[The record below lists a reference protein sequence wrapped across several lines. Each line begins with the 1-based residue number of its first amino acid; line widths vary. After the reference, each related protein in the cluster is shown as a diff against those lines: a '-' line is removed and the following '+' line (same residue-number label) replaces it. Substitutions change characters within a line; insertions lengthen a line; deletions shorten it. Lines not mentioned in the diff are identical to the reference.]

1 LLTKA
6 NLPYVLWTVSYNTSF
21 LLGYLVVYVLF
32 FPDPNTH
39 YDEAVPWTL
48 EAINR
53 NSLAIFLLVFFPHF
67 NANVGKHIDWDNKS
81 SSEHIGADERSV
93 HDYIEYLHSIPEL
106 RCWWIACQRVEV
118 ENLTPPLH
126 LIVFL

>member
-21 LLGYLVVYVLF
+21 LLGYLVVYSLF
-32 FPDPNTH
+32 FPDPNTY

-53 NSLAIFLLVFFPHF
+53 NSLAIFLLVFSPCFDTDAGEYVDR
-67 NANVGKHIDWDNKS
+67 NNKS
-81 SSEHIGADERSV
+81 FG
-93 HDYIEYLHSIPEL
+93 
-106 RCWWIACQRVEV
+106 
-118 ENLTPPLH
+118 
-126 LIVFL
+126 